1 MRIIDR
7 CSLIASVLLQEGIV
21 SLSFG
26 LMMPTLASLYL
37 NFQLVLGLS
46 LSDVE
51 LIIRLLSSLKLW
63 LNFLI
68 QIALID
74 V

>member
-7 CSLIASVLLQEGIV
+7 CGLIASVLLQEGIV

-37 NFQLVLGLS
+37 NFELVLGLS

-68 QIALID
+68 KIALID

>member
-1 MRIIDR
+1 
-7 CSLIASVLLQEGIV
+7 
-21 SLSFG
+21 
-26 LMMPTLASLYL
+26 MMPTLASLYL

-51 LIIRLLSSLKLW
+51 LIIRLLSSLKLG

-68 QIALID
+68 KIALIN

>member
-37 NFQLVLGLS
+37 NFELVLGLS

-68 QIALID
+68 KIALID